1 MIDGRSRVTVIG
13 TRKRVDV
20 ALPAAAPIGEYSAGL
35 AVLCGQGQASRG
47 ALPPAWSLAVAGGA
61 PLPLGAS
68 LEESGVL
75 DGQVLYLR
83 DLARDPGVHWTAEDI
98 PELIATEAETQRRGG
113 WPAALVVMTFG
124 LAWLAA
130 TAGFAFWRHD
140 GGPLTGAAILIAAG
154 LLLLAAGWGLAQR
167 RVLASAALCVLTSL
181 TAVPCLAVAGA
192 LLGQAL
198 GGRQF
203 LWFGVIGGAA
213 AGVLMSLAATP
224 EAVVLL
230 VGLQLAVPLLLVP
243 LLVALQSTGVQVAAA
258 TVVAMLSV
266 LGLTKRAAAVAT
278 VWSHHEPPSDA
289 PMANVATALLVRT
302 RHLLAVLVAGPVLA
316 LAVALPVLAF
326 SRNWFAVAMAAAA
339 SVALVA
345 RAYQAGFAEELV
357 PIGGAGLVGLFA
369 LLAAMAERAERIWRV
384 SGAGTAV
391 LAVAGLAL
399 VAGGA
404 IAAMLGTGDEPA
416 QDMPPGF
423 PPDAGRPDHRKL
435 VGILG
440 VLGTIAAVSLAL
452 GVFGVLHDLMA
463 AGRGMIK

>member
-1 MIDGRSRVTVIG
+1 MIDGRSRVTVVG

-35 AVLCGQGQASRG
+35 AILCGQGQASHG
-47 ALPPAWSLAVAGGA
+47 ALPPSWSLAVAGGA
-61 PLPLGAS
+61 PLPLSAS

-113 WPAALVVMTFG
+113 WPPALVVMTFG

-130 TAGFAFWRHD
+130 TAGFAFWRG
-140 GGPLTGAAILIAAG
+140 GGPLTGAAILVVAG

-181 TAVPCLAVAGA
+181 TSVPCLAVAGA
-192 LLGQAL
+192 LLGQTL

-203 LWFGVIGGAA
+203 LWFGVIGGAV

-224 EAVVLL
+224 EVVVLL
-230 VGLQLAVPLLLVP
+230 VGLQLAVPLLLLP
-243 LLVALQSTGVQVAAA
+243 LLVALQATGVQVAAA

-266 LGLTKRAAAVAT
+266 LGLTKRTAALAT
-278 VWSHHEPPSDA
+278 VWSQRRPPGDA
-289 PMANVATALLVRT
+289 PIVNVATALLIRT
-302 RHLLAVLVAGPVLA
+302 RRLLAVLVAGPVLA

-326 SRNWFAVAMAAAA
+326 SRNWFAVAMAASA
-339 SVALVA
+339 SLALVA

-357 PIGGAGLVGLFA
+357 PVGGAGVVGLFA
-369 LLAAMAERAERIWRV
+369 LLAAMAERAERLWRV
-384 SGAGTAV
+384 AGAATAV

-404 IAAMLGTGDEPA
+404 IAAVLGTGDEPA

-423 PPDAGRPDHRKL
+423 PPDAGRPDRRKFA
-435 VGILG
+435 GIIG

-452 GVFGVLHDLMA
+452 GVFGVFHDLMG